1 MIVDANK
8 IKNSVG
14 IIGES
19 IEIEEMC
26 TLIGQVANTD
36 ISVLITGESGS
47 GKEMVAQALH
57 KNSKRKFESMI
68 TVNCAAIPSGIIES
82 ELFGHKKG
90 SFTGAH
96 ENHKGYFEA
105 ANKGT
110 IFLDE
115 IGELPLETQA
125 KLLRVIEQGEF
136 MRVGETKTQKTDV
149 RIVAATNRKLKD
161 EVQEKKFRQ
170 DLYFRLKT
178 VSINVSPL
186 RDHISDLFLYIERF
200 GLLFTAKNDIPFK
213 GFAPEAINIMKEYNW
228 PGNVRELKNTIE
240 SLLAINKGER
250 IQEDMVVKY
259 LKLDDSK
266 DVFNNSLPVPINKES
281 DAIERELILK
291 QLLFLRQD
299 VNELKQLFA
308 AKMGDSTNNIQPTNN
323 SLFVLPEKNKE
334 NTHQIDDGLF
344 KGIKD
349 DVIGE
354 ITMNELEKEV
364 IERTLKNCNGNRRK
378 TAKILDISERTLYRK
393 IKEYEISLN
402 ILFLQL
408 LL

>member
-299 VNELKQLFA
+299 VNELKQLFV
-308 AKMGDSTNNIQPTNN
+308 AKMGNSTNNIQPTNN
-323 SLFVLPEKNKE
+323 SLFVLPKKNRE

-393 IKEYEISLN
+393 LKEYEIT
-402 ILFLQL
+402 
-408 LL
+408 

>member
-8 IKNSVG
+8 IKKSVG

-19 IEIEEMC
+19 IQIEEMC

-36 ISVLITGESGS
+36 ISVLVTGESGT
-47 GKEMVAQALH
+47 GKEMVAKALH
-57 KNSKRKFESMI
+57 KNSRRKFESII

-105 ANKGT
+105 ADKGT

-149 RIVAATNRKLKD
+149 RIIAATNRKLNEEVKD
-161 EVQEKKFRQ
+161 KKFRQ

-178 VSINVSPL
+178 VSIDVTPL
-186 RDHISDLFLYIERF
+186 REHISDLFLYIERF
-200 GLLFTAKNDIPFK
+200 GLLFTTKNDIPFK
-213 GFAPEAINIMKEYNW
+213 GFSKEAVTVMKHYNW
-228 PGNVRELKNTIE
+228 PGNIRELKNTIE

-250 IQEDMVVKY
+250 IQEDMVIKY
-259 LKLDDSK
+259 LKLDSLENS
-266 DVFNNSLPVPINKES
+266 FNDSLPVPVNK
-281 DAIERELILK
+281 DTDTIERELILK

-308 AKMGDSTNNIQPTNN
+308 TKLGDGVSNVQSTNS
-323 SLFVLPEKNKE
+323 SLFVLPEKN
-334 NTHQIDDGLF
+334 NDSIQNLDDGLF

-364 IERTLKNCNGNRRK
+364 IERTLKNCKGNRRK

-393 IKEYEISLN
+393 LKEYEIS
-402 ILFLQL
+402 
-408 LL
+408 

>member
-8 IKNSVG
+8 IKKSVG

-19 IEIEEMC
+19 IQIEEMC

-36 ISVLITGESGS
+36 ISVLVTGESGT
-47 GKEMVAQALH
+47 GKEMVAKALH
-57 KNSKRKFESMI
+57 KNSRRKFESII

-82 ELFGHKKG
+82 ELFGHRKG

-105 ANKGT
+105 ADKGT

-149 RIVAATNRKLKD
+149 RIIAATNRKLNEEVKD
-161 EVQEKKFRQ
+161 KKFRQ

-178 VSINVSPL
+178 VSIDVTPL
-186 RDHISDLFLYIERF
+186 REHISDLFLYIERF
-200 GLLFTAKNDIPFK
+200 GLLFTTKNDIPFK
-213 GFAPEAINIMKEYNW
+213 GFSKEAVTVMKHYNW
-228 PGNVRELKNTIE
+228 PGNIRELKNTIE

-250 IQEDMVVKY
+250 IQEDMVIKY
-259 LKLDDSK
+259 LKLDSLENS
-266 DVFNNSLPVPINKES
+266 FNDSLPVPVNK
-281 DAIERELILK
+281 DTDTIERELILK

-308 AKMGDSTNNIQPTNN
+308 TKLGDGVSNVQSTNS
-323 SLFVLPEKNKE
+323 SLFVLPEKN
-334 NTHQIDDGLF
+334 NDSIQNLDDGLF

-364 IERTLKNCNGNRRK
+364 IERTLKNCKGNRRK

-393 IKEYEISLN
+393 LKEYDID
-402 ILFLQL
+402 
-408 LL
+408 

>member
-1 MIVDANK
+1 MIVDVNK
-8 IKNSVG
+8 IKKSVG
-14 IIGES
+14 MIGES
-19 IEIEEMC
+19 IQIEEMC

-47 GKEMVAQALH
+47 GKEMIAKALH
-57 KNSKRKFESMI
+57 KNSKRKFESLI

-90 SFTGAH
+90 SFTGAN
-96 ENHKGYFEA
+96 ENRKGYFEA

-136 MRVGETKTQKTDV
+136 IKVGETKTEKVDV
-149 RIVAATNRKLKD
+149 RIIAATNRNLRE
-161 EVQEKKFRQ
+161 EVRDKKFRQ

-178 VSINVSPL
+178 VSINAAPL
-186 RDHISDLFLYIERF
+186 RNHISDLFLYIERF
-200 GLLFTAKNDIPFK
+200 GLEFTAKNDIPFK
-213 GFAPEAINIMKEYNW
+213 GFSQEAINLMKEYNW

-240 SLLAINKGER
+240 SLLAINRGER
-250 IQEDMVVKY
+250 IKEEMVQNY
-259 LKLDDSK
+259 LKMDTYQS
-266 DVFNNSLPVPINKES
+266 NENLPVPMNNDS
-281 DAIERELILK
+281 DALERELILK

-299 VNELKQLFA
+299 INELKQLYMS
-308 AKMGDSTNNIQPTNN
+308 KSDSSTLPSNK
-323 SLFVLPEKNKE
+323 SLFVLPENKNLSADK
-334 NTHQIDDGLF
+334 NISNIDDGLL

-354 ITMNELEKEV
+354 ITMDELEKEV
-364 IERTLKNCNGNRRK
+364 IERTLKNCKGNRRK
-378 TAKILDISERTLYRK
+378 TARILDISERTLYRK
-393 IKEYEISLN
+393 LKEYEIN
-402 ILFLQL
+402 
-408 LL
+408 

>member
-8 IKNSVG
+8 IKKSVG

-36 ISVLITGESGS
+36 ISVLVTGDSGS
-47 GKEMVAQALH
+47 GKEMVAKALH

-96 ENHKGYFEA
+96 DNHKGYFEA

-136 MRVGETKTQKTDV
+136 MRVGETTTQKTDV
-149 RIVAATNRKLKD
+149 RIIAATNRRLSSEVKD
-161 EVQEKKFRQ
+161 KKFRQ

-178 VSINVSPL
+178 VSIDVVPL
-186 RDHISDLFLYIERF
+186 KDHIGDLFLYIERF

-213 GFAPEAINIMKEYNW
+213 GFSQEAINLMKKYDW

-250 IQEDMVVKY
+250 IQEDMVRKY
-259 LKLDDSK
+259 LKLDSPENI
-266 DVFNNSLPVPINKES
+266 FNDSLPVPVNKDS

-299 VNELKQLFA
+299 VNELKQLFSKKNSDGIA
-308 AKMGDSTNNIQPTNN
+308 NVQPTNS
-323 SLFVLPEKNKE
+323 SLFVLPEKNTDKI
-334 NTHQIDDGLF
+334 QALDDGLF

-354 ITMNELEKEV
+354 ITMHELEKEI
-364 IERTLKNCNGNRRK
+364 IERTLKNCKGNRRK

-393 IKEYEISLN
+393 LKEYEIN
-402 ILFLQL
+402 
-408 LL
+408 

>member
-1 MIVDANK
+1 MIIDVNK
-8 IKNSVG
+8 IKKSVG

-19 IEIEEMC
+19 DSIEEMC
-26 TLIGQVANTD
+26 TLIGQVSSTD
-36 ISVLITGESGS
+36 ISILINGESGS

-115 IGELPLETQA
+115 IGELPLETQS

-136 MRVGETKTQKTDV
+136 MRVGETKTQKTDT
-149 RIVAATNRKLKD
+149 RIIAATNRNLAEDVKD
-161 EVQEKKFRQ
+161 KKFRQ

-178 VSINVSPL
+178 VSINVAPL
-186 RDHISDLFLYIERF
+186 REHINDLFLYIERF

-213 GFAPEAINIMKEYNW
+213 GFSQEAVNLMKQYNW
-228 PGNVRELKNTIE
+228 PGNVRELKNAIE

-250 IQEDMVVKY
+250 IQEDMVAKY
-259 LKLDDSK
+259 LNFGSQDY
-266 DVFNNSLPVPINKES
+266 VFNDSLPVPVNKES
-281 DAIERELILK
+281 DSIERELILK

-299 VNELKQLFA
+299 VNELKQLFLS
-308 AKMGDSTNNIQPTNN
+308 KNNINIKSAEPTNK
-323 SLFVLPEKNKE
+323 SLFALPEKKGNQSYVK
-334 NTHQIDDGLF
+334 NIDDGLF

-354 ITMNELEKEV
+354 ITMNELEKEI

-378 TAKILDISERTLYRK
+378 TSKILDISERTLYRK
-393 IKEYEISLN
+393 LKEYEIN
-402 ILFLQL
+402 
-408 LL
+408 

>member
-1 MIVDANK
+1 MIVDVNK
-8 IKNSVG
+8 IKKSVG
-14 IIGES
+14 MIGES
-19 IEIEEMC
+19 IQIEEMC

-47 GKEMVAQALH
+47 GKEMIAKALH
-57 KNSKRKFESMI
+57 KNSKRKFESLI
-68 TVNCAAIPSGIIES
+68 KVNCAAIPSGIIES

-90 SFTGAH
+90 SFTGAN
-96 ENHKGYFEA
+96 ENRKGYFEA

-136 MRVGETKTQKTDV
+136 IKVGETKTERVDV
-149 RIVAATNRKLKD
+149 RIIAATNRKLSEEARD
-161 EVQEKKFRQ
+161 KKFRQ

-178 VSINVSPL
+178 VSINAAPL
-186 RDHISDLFLYIERF
+186 REHISDLFLYIERF
-200 GLLFTAKNDIPFK
+200 GLEFTAKNDIPFK
-213 GFAPEAINIMKEYNW
+213 GFSQEAIDLMKEYNW

-240 SLLAINKGER
+240 SLLAINRGER
-250 IQEDMVVKY
+250 ITVDMVQKY
-259 LKLDDSK
+259 LKLESYDSN
-266 DVFNNSLPVPINKES
+266 DALPVPVNSNS
-281 DAIERELILK
+281 DTIERELILK

-299 VNELKQLFA
+299 INELKQLFFS
-308 AKMGDSTNNIQPTNN
+308 KKEGEPVLPSNK
-323 SLFVLPEKNKE
+323 SLFVLPEN
-334 NTHQIDDGLF
+334 NNVNDNRDISNIDDGLL

-354 ITMNELEKEV
+354 ITMDELEKEI

-378 TAKILDISERTLYRK
+378 TANILDISERTLYRK
-393 IKEYEISLN
+393 LKEYEIN
-402 ILFLQL
+402 
-408 LL
+408 